1 MNDFERLQRGILD
14 STNSFWNARYIGRA
28 CYAPVTEDLRIKAE
42 LYSTH
47 VAARYDALKLT
58 VISNKNGMLSL
69 SKVRSHVRS
78 QQSAR
83 TRGTRLRLLP
93 HPLLGHH
100 CRHLFA

>member
-58 VISNKNGMLSL
+58 AISSW
-69 SKVRSHVRS
+69 R
-78 QQSAR
+78 
-83 TRGTRLRLLP
+83 
-93 HPLLGHH
+93 
-100 CRHLFA
+100 FAHGFHGWIEKTGAAL

>member
-58 VISNKNGMLSL
+58 AISNLPARNMTLSIPKVPREGVILL
-69 SKVRSHVRS
+69 SISVAH
-78 QQSAR
+78 Q
-83 TRGTRLRLLP
+83 
-93 HPLLGHH
+93 
-100 CRHLFA
+100 